1 MADTTSP
8 LDDDAFIRAGE
19 HALGVLE
26 GEELSAARR
35 AMLADGDF
43 ADAVEWW
50 TYRLGAMAEATS
62 PFAVS
67 AAVWRGIEARID
79 AIEAADRGPAASLAD
94 RRMSR
99 SSVAALFAGAAM
111 AAASLVLF
119 LATPRVSEAPDQS
132 PSSAAGPQLIAQL
145 QDEDASRKL
154 AGVIDM
160 AGNRLALNVSGL
172 EAESG
177 KTPELWV
184 IPAGGAPVSL
194 GAIPESGAFDRALTP
209 EEARLLVAGSTLAV
223 TFEEDTGQRHEA
235 PTMPILLAGTLDQ
248 V

>member
-132 PSSAAGPQLIAQL
+132 PNSAAGPQLIAQL

-194 GAIPESGAFDRALTP
+194 GAIPESGAFDRALKP
-209 EEARLLVAGSTLAV
+209 EEMRLLEAGSTLAV
-223 TFEEDTGQRHEA
+223 TFEDDDGQRHET
-235 PTMPILLAGTLDQ
+235 PTLPILLAGTLDQ

>member
-1 MADTTSP
+1 VADTTSP

-79 AIEAADRGPAASLAD
+79 AIEASDRSAAASLAD

-111 AAASLVLF
+111 AVASLVLF

-132 PSSAAGPQLIAQL
+132 PSSQAGPQLIAQL

>member
-8 LDDDAFIRAGE
+8 IDDDAFIRAGE

-43 ADAVEWW
+43 ADAVEWG
-50 TYRLGAMAEATS
+50 TYRLGTMAEATS

-79 AIEAADRGPAASLAD
+79 AIEASDRSAAASLAD

-111 AAASLVLF
+111 AVASLVLF

-132 PSSAAGPQLIAQL
+132 PSSQAGPQLIAQL

-194 GAIPESGAFDRALTP
+194 GAIPGSGAFDRALTP
-209 EEARLLVAGSTLAV
+209 EEVRLLVAGSTLAV
-223 TFEEDTGQRHEA
+223 TFEDDDGQRHET
-235 PTMPILLAGTLDQ
+235 PTLPILLAGTLDQ